1 MFFQA
6 DNEVLVRS
14 ENSNFSTF
22 GSSFASASLALRK
35 AELQCSMKTSVG
47 KEASE
52 SISPIGVAQLQ
63 RELQSGCI
71 IMSSLKKTL
80 RKMDSSEL
88 SEEGRSDTESPVGPV
103 SEPCEPSHGYVNLPT
118 EKASNSDEET
128 QVPPPLAKKERSR

>member
-1 MFFQA
+1 M
-6 DNEVLVRS
+6 
-14 ENSNFSTF
+14 
-22 GSSFASASLALRK
+22 
-35 AELQCSMKTSVG
+35 
-47 KEASE
+47 
-52 SISPIGVAQLQ
+52 SIAQLQ